1 MSKSRE
7 EFELAIDNLKY
18 SKTEDEIL
26 SHLTFIVKGFNISL
40 YKDILISNPY
50 YKSLLEDVKEDVLFD
65 LKKNATNVSTLVTD
79 FYVISFIIFSVIV
92 TLNVFIA
99 VMTSQIQEKLKVVNK
114 INDDDHKIIVN
125 TQDNIEKMK
134 KSFYEIKKELEEI
147 EEKINKLNE
156 KR

>member
-65 LKKNATNVSTLVTD
+65 LN
-79 FYVISFIIFSVIV
+79 
-92 TLNVFIA
+92 
-99 VMTSQIQEKLKVVNK
+99 KLKEVIEEEISSIDDVLKKEDSTKLRDLKGDCISLSYEIDNK
-114 INDDDHKIIVN
+114 IL
-125 TQDNIEKMK
+125 
-134 KSFYEIKKELEEI
+134 EIKSL
-147 EEKINKLNE
+147 
-156 KR
+156 